1 MQKMSLKRLYGNFK
15 NALSGFNAVY
25 QTQCA
30 FRTEICFCVPLLLIA
45 LLMPVSLIEKVL
57 LIYPVFF
64 VWACELAN
72 TALETTVDRISKE
85 WHPLSKRAKDIG
97 SALVLTAF
105 IQLILSWALILGHIF
120 V

>member
-1 MQKMSLKRLYGNFK
+1 MQKMSLKHLYGNLK

-30 FRTEICFCVPLLLIA
+30 FRTEICLCMPLLLIA
-45 LLMPVSLIEKVL
+45 LFMPVSLTEKIL

-72 TALETTVDRISKE
+72 TAIETTVDRISKE
-85 WHPLSKRAKDIG
+85 WHPLSKQAKDIG
-97 SALVLTAF
+97 SALVLTAL
-105 IQLILSWALILGHIF
+105 IQLILSWTFILWHIF
-120 V
+120 A